1 MDTLQ
6 NFFETLAANA
16 VLLLVI
22 MPAIGAGLVR
32 LMHRAG
38 PEAVY
43 FTAFS
48 NTAITLA
55 LMVVILFRIETP
67 PADEFQ
73 FAPQIS
79 STIGLTS
86 GDLIVR
92 TPAGDGDPARD
103 GQAPPVE
110 SAPAGPR
117 FRPGQLLR
125 VVRFA
130 VGVDAASVWHTA
142 LIVTVTLA
150 CVASLRHVPVRATS
164 RLSWLLFTESSL
176 LGTFVA
182 QDALLMSA
190 CCLWSV
196 VGLFFLLSESGT
208 VGCREAARRFF
219 RLQLASSTCLLIALT
234 GLCVGH
240 WWMQVEPEGVLP
252 GLRFRLWTMQ
262 RQIPDLAMSTDEA
275 HGFWD
280 AVSPWLF
287 VLLSAALILRTGLP
301 PLHGW
306 CTRIAEHSDPRV
318 TALLIAGW
326 LPFGP
331 YAAQRLL
338 APVFPELL
346 GELAWRLS
354 LWCWLGVLFLSVA
367 ALRCEHRRRRLGLI
381 ALAFQVAGLGAVF
394 LRDPLAQRGALLL
407 QTGGCGV
414 LTLLLFLTLKSAS
427 RTRATDDATGMAGNG
442 FPGRREGMVALC
454 SGLTMVSSF
463 CGLVLLLL
471 ALFPRDGTLGLCL
484 LIATG
489 CLLTVLSR
497 TTVQALESSGA
508 PDEVSFD
515 ADETETGQRPGPV
528 VLLPLMVLVA
538 VAAVWPLA
546 ITGPDRPDV
555 VPSSSML
562 RAVPAA
568 PSV

>member
-1 MDTLQ
+1 MDALR
-6 NFFETLAANA
+6 NFFETLASNA

-32 LMHRAG
+32 VMHRAG

-79 STIGLTS
+79 STIGLTA
-86 GDLIVR
+86 GNLVVR
-92 TPAGDGDPARD
+92 TPARDRDSDRD
-103 GQAPPVE
+103 GQTPPGE
-110 SAPAGPR
+110 SAPDGPR
-117 FRPGQLLR
+117 FRTGQLLR

-130 VGVDAASVWHTA
+130 VGVDAVSVWQAA

-150 CVASLRHVPVRATS
+150 CVASLRHVPVRATC

-190 CCLWSV
+190 CSLWSV
-196 VGLFFLLSESGT
+196 VGLFFLMSESGT
-208 VGCREAARRFF
+208 VGCREASRRFF

-240 WWMQVEPEGVLP
+240 WWMQVEPDGVLP
-252 GLRFRLWTMQ
+252 GLRFRLWTML

-275 HGFWD
+275 HGFWN

-287 VLLSAALILRTGLP
+287 VLLGAALILRTGLP

-306 CTRIAEHSDPRV
+306 WTRIAEHSDPRV

-367 ALRCEHRRRRLGLI
+367 ALRCEHPHRRLGLI

-414 LTLLLFLTLKSAS
+414 LILLLFLTLKTGTGA
-427 RTRATDDATGMAGNG
+427 RATNDVAGIPGNG
-442 FPGRREGMVALC
+442 FAGRRERMIALC

-463 CGLVLLLL
+463 FGLLLLLL

-497 TTVQALESSGA
+497 AAIQSFESTGMSGDVSSDA
-508 PDEVSFD
+508 SEVEPGDRISFII
-515 ADETETGQRPGPV
+515 
-528 VLLPLMVLVA
+528 LLPLVVVVA
-538 VAAVWPLA
+538 VAAIWPVA
-546 ITGPDRPDV
+546 VTGPDRPELA
-555 VPSSSML
+555 PSSSML
-562 RAVPAA
+562 RLIPAVSA
-568 PSV
+568 

>member
-1 MDTLQ
+1 MDALR
-6 NFFETLAANA
+6 NFFETLASNA

-32 LMHRAG
+32 VMHRAG

-55 LMVVILFRIETP
+55 LMVVILVRIETP

-86 GDLIVR
+86 GNLIVR
-92 TPAGDGDPARD
+92 TPVRDRDSDRD
-103 GQAPPVE
+103 GQTPTEE
-110 SAPAGPR
+110 SAAGGPR
-117 FRPGQLLR
+117 FRMGPLLR

-130 VGVDAASVWHTA
+130 VGVDVVSVWHAA

-190 CCLWSV
+190 CSLWSV
-196 VGLFFLLSESGT
+196 VGLFSLMSESGT

-219 RLQLASSTCLLIALT
+219 RLQLTSSTCLLIALT
-234 GLCVGH
+234 GLCIGH
-240 WWMQVEPEGVLP
+240 WWMQVEPDGVLP
-252 GLRFRLWTMQ
+252 GLRFRLWTML

-275 HGFWD
+275 HGFWN

-287 VLLSAALILRTGLP
+287 VLLGAALILRTGLP

-306 CTRIAEHSDPRV
+306 WTRIAEHSDPRV
-318 TALLIAGW
+318 TALMIAGW

-338 APVFPELL
+338 TPVFPELL

-354 LWCWLGVLFLSVA
+354 LWCWPGMLFLSVA
-367 ALRCEHRRRRLGLI
+367 ALRCEHRGRRLGLI

-414 LTLLLFLTLKSAS
+414 LILLLLLTLKPAS
-427 RTRATDDATGMAGNG
+427 KARTADEAAGTPANAVTDGC
-442 FPGRREGMVALC
+442 EGMVSFF

-463 CGLVLLLL
+463 FGLLLILL

-497 TTVQALESSGA
+497 AAAQSLESSGI
-508 PDEVSFD
+508 PGEVSSGVP
-515 ADETETGQRPGPV
+515 EMETGHRPGPV
-528 VLLPLMVLVA
+528 VLLPLAVLVG
-538 VAAVWPLA
+538 VAAVWPVA
-546 ITGPDRPDV
+546 VTGPDRTEAAPT
-555 VPSSSML
+555 SSML
-562 RAVPAA
+562 RAAPASRA
-568 PSV
+568 